1 MFNNKRDNEADFCE
15 SYKSQ
20 ILNDNTTEKT
30 SSFNIILK
38 VLTILLLLAIIVAVS
53 IYGYNYFANKKSA
66 DTNTI
71 LPPISVQISDDDL
84 KITEETPA
92 EVEEEQKKVPTIQK
106 IEEADI
112 DQIANDVKI
121 AIANSEKEEENNTV
135 KEIESKVE
143 EEKKV
148 QETKLQKD
156 EESLEI
162 PTSSPEAQYLEELA
176 DLSKEIDKRENNLSF
191 SWSAKANPTFC

>member
-1 MFNNKRDNEADFCE
+1 LFNNKRDDEADFCE

-66 DTNTI
+66 NTNTT

-84 KITEETPA
+84 KITEETPD
-92 EVEEEQKKVPTIQK
+92 EVEEEQKKVPTISK

-121 AIANSEKEEENNTV
+121 AIANSEKEEANNTA

-148 QETKLQKD
+148 QETNLKKE

-176 DLSKEIDKRENNLSF
+176 ELSKEIDKER
-191 SWSAKANPTFC
+191 K